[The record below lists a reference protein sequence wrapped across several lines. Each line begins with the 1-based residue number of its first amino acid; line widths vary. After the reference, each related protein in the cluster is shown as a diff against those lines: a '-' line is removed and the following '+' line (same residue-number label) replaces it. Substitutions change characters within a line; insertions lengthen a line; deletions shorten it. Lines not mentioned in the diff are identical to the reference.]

1 MVKHH
6 VAQIWGYTP
15 FLDISI
21 CYQNT
26 WVLPFVVWIE
36 LLKGPMW
43 TPRIGRV
50 IPNNP
55 PWWRWNTST
64 TGHLPGPES
73 FWWMMTQGCCM
84 CCPVY
89 RILNTAY
96 ACLGAILLKCRTTSL
111 PCKLNYSPLPGPV
124 PKPVSLELQIVL
136 LLFFS
141 DIEIRDDGIHFGA
154 GSGDRFSY
162 VFLGSFLFFPCAT
175 RVI

>member
-1 MVKHH
+1 
-6 VAQIWGYTP
+6 
-15 FLDISI
+15 
-21 CYQNT
+21 
-26 WVLPFVVWIE
+26 
-36 LLKGPMW
+36 
-43 TPRIGRV
+43 
-50 IPNNP
+50 
-55 PWWRWNTST
+55 
-64 TGHLPGPES
+64 
-73 FWWMMTQGCCM
+73 M

-89 RILNTAY
+89 RILNTADRMPFRRHSGEMPNDQF
-96 ACLGAILLKCRTTSL
+96 AES
-111 PCKLNYSPLPGPV
+111 KLNYSPLPGPV